1 MKKKSIFFLTVC
13 LCFQISYAQENF
25 TVIKVSGNII
35 IERTGSSLGIGTS
48 FAQNEN
54 LLFKI
59 PDSRAA
65 VINPQR
71 GRYLLTSENLAE
83 FKNSKSNFLP
93 SAGKMSTRGGLSNSK
108 IIDLKDQFE
117 GNFVFLNLNKII
129 IDTVVFPMSGKR
141 YFYIS
146 YDYNNKTINKK
157 LAFSADT
164 LLIKKNELLAVG
176 GKEITDPQIN
186 QMKLIYLKEG
196 ETFVS
201 VPVCSFTPVFPDSKT
216 FSQEIK
222 IMIEQMK
229 IKTYNEKFDEISAF
243 INEFYGKVDENNLK
257 MWLDENFGLKKKY

>member
-1 MKKKSIFFLTVC
+1 
-13 LCFQISYAQENF
+13 
-25 TVIKVSGNII
+25 
-35 IERTGSSLGIGTS
+35 LGIGTS

-93 SAGKMSTRGGLSNSK
+93 SAGKMSTRGGLSNLEN
-108 IIDLKDQFE
+108 IDLKDQFE
-117 GNFVFLNLNKII
+117 GNCVILNVNRMK
-129 IDTVVFPMSGKR
+129 IDTTLYPMTDKK
-141 YFYIS
+141 YFYIT

-164 LLIKKNELLAVG
+164 LLIKKNELLTVG
-176 GKEITDPQIN
+176 GKQITDPQIN

-201 VPVCSFTPVFPDSKT
+201 VPISSFTPVFPDSKT
-216 FSQEIK
+216 FSQEIG
-222 IMIEQMK
+222 IMIAQMNM
-229 IKTYNEKFDEISAF
+229 KTYNEKLNEISAF

-257 MWLDENFGLKKKY
+257 IWLKENFSLKK